1 MKLTHK
7 ALKAINNPVMIIPC
21 KGVQG
26 SMGKEYSSSTAK
38 EYKGV
43 LEVTAGLAAESLLKS
58 V

>member
-1 MKLTHK
+1 
-7 ALKAINNPVMIIPC
+7 MIIPR